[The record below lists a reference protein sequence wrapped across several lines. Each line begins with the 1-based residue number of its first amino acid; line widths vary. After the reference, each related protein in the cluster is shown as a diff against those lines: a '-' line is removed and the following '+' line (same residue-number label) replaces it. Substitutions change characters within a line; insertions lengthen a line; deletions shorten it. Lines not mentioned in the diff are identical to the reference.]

1 MRRITLVFVILLL
14 AVACGSSEVAD
25 EPSPAGAADP
35 GDGDQDA
42 ATLSIVDFAFGAID
56 PVPAGTSVRVVNG
69 DDATHTWTAADG
81 TFDSGRIDGGGEFA
95 TTVDTPGEYAFM
107 CSIHPSM
114 TGTLVVTG

>member
-14 AVACGSSEVAD
+14 AVACGSSDVAD
-25 EPSPAGAADP
+25 EPSPEGGDDPVTAGQ
-35 GDGDQDA
+35 GEV
-42 ATLSIVDFAFGAID
+42 TLSIVDFAFGAID
-56 PVPAGTSVRVVNG
+56 PVPAGSTVRVVNG

-81 TFDSGRIDGGGEFA
+81 TFDSGRIDAGGEFA

-114 TGTLVVTG
+114 TGTLVVTE